1 MTEWLQHLS
10 IFPVV
15 APLMAGA
22 AMLLL
27 KDSRRRTRLSI
38 ALVSLLIQLV
48 VAASLLGLTNGAL
61 SNDWPDGI
69 GVYLLGAWPAP
80 FGIVIV
86 VDRLAALMLMLSA
99 VLGTATLVYAT
110 ARWDRAGVH
119 FHPLFQFLLMG
130 LNGAFLTGDLFN
142 LFVFFEVLLAA
153 SYGLML
159 HGTGVARVSAGL
171 HYIAINLVASFMLL
185 IAIALIYGVTGT
197 LNMADLAVQA
207 GLLAGPD
214 RRIFEAGAAIL
225 GIAFLIKAAAWP
237 LNFWL
242 PSAYGT
248 ACAPVAAVFA
258 IMTKVGI
265 YALLRLG
272 SLLLPTGAPAA
283 FGGAWMF
290 PVGLATM
297 AFGTIGLL
305 TAQQTERLAS
315 YCIIISS
322 GTLLAALG
330 MPGVGLTGPALFY
343 LITSVLA
350 TGAFFM
356 LIEMVERTRTFG
368 ANVLA
373 VSLEAFDLDDP
384 ESPGQSNDVVGV
396 AIPAAMAF
404 LGLGFISCAILI
416 TGLPPLPGF
425 IAKFALLSAALQT
438 TPGNLTPSIN
448 AWLLVIAV
456 LVSGIAAIIAL
467 TRTGIRLFWSTKEP
481 ITPHLRVSEAG
492 PVAALLLGCVALTI
506 WAGPV
511 MNYLNDTAQ
520 SLDHP
525 QTYIR
530 AVLPQEAART
540 APTPSPS

>member
-1 MTEWLQHLS
+1 MTEWLQHLP

-15 APLMAGA
+15 APLIAGA
-22 AMLLL
+22 TMLLL
-27 KDSRRRTRLSI
+27 KDTRRRARLGI
-38 ALVSLLIQLV
+38 ALVSLVIQLA
-48 VAASLLGLTNGAL
+48 VAAALLGLTNGAL
-61 SNDWPDGI
+61 PNNWPDGI
-69 GVYLLGAWPAP
+69 GVYLLGAWSAP

-99 VLGTATLVYAT
+99 FLGAATLVYAT

-197 LNMADLAVQA
+197 LNMADLAVKA
-207 GLLAGPD
+207 GLLAGSD
-214 RRIFEAGAAIL
+214 RRLFEAGAAVL

-242 PSAYGT
+242 PSAYAT

-272 SLLLPTGAPAA
+272 SLLLPAGAPAA

-315 YCIIISS
+315 YYIIVSS
-322 GTLLAALG
+322 GTLLTALG
-330 MPGVGLTGPALFY
+330 MPGVVLTGPALFY

-356 LIEMVERTRTFG
+356 LIEMVERTRSFG

-384 ESPGQSNDVVGV
+384 ENPSQPDDVVGV

-425 IAKFALLSAALQT
+425 LAKFALLSAALQT
-438 TPGNLTPSIN
+438 TPGNPMPSTN

-456 LVSGIAAIIAL
+456 LVSGMAAIVAL
-467 TRTGIRLFWSTKEP
+467 TRTGIRSFWNTKESV
-481 ITPHLRVSEAG
+481 TPRLRVSEAG
-492 PVAALLLGCVALTI
+492 PVAALLVGCVALTI

-511 MNYLNDTAQ
+511 MSYLNDTAQ

-530 AVLPQEAART
+530 AVLPQDAAHLPPVR
-540 APTPSPS
+540 SPR